1 MKILAIGDVIGN
13 PGRTALAQTLPI
25 VKKQYG
31 IDFVIANGE
40 NSAGGK
46 GATPTTVRE
55 MLDAGCDVITSGNHI
70 WSFKDIIPSLEG
82 DQPIIRPLNYPPGLP
97 GHGHII
103 MGKVAV
109 INIIGRT
116 FIGNFDCPFRA
127 MDDVLTRIPEDIKII
142 MVDFHAEATS
152 EKIAMGYYLDGRVSG
167 LFGTHTHVA
176 TADERIL
183 PKSTGYITD
192 IGMVGPLHS
201 VIGCDVDEV
210 IKRSL
215 TQVYNRLPVAEGK
228 KISFNGALF
237 DIDDETGKAVSV
249 ERVNREVVI

>member
-13 PGRTALAQTLPI
+13 PGREALAKTLPI
-25 VKKQYG
+25 IKKQYG

-46 GATPTTVRE
+46 GATPATVRE

-103 MGKVAV
+103 VGKVAV

-127 MDDVLTRIPEDIKII
+127 MDDVLQRIPSDIKII

-167 LFGTHTHVA
+167 LFGTHTHVQ
-176 TADERIL
+176 TADERVL

-192 IGMVGPLHS
+192 IGMVGPLNS
-201 VIGCDVDEV
+201 VIGCDIDEV
-210 IKRSL
+210 LKRSL
-215 TQVYNRLPVAEGK
+215 TQVYNRLTVAEGT
-228 KISFNGALF
+228 KISFNGAVF
-237 DIDDETGKAVSV
+237 DIEDETGKAVSV

>member
-13 PGRTALAQTLPI
+13 PGRTAMASALPI
-25 VKKQYG
+25 IKKQCG

-46 GATPTTVRE
+46 GATPATVRE
-55 MLDAGCDVITSGNHI
+55 LMDAGCDVITSGNHI
-70 WSFKDIIPSLEG
+70 WAMKDIIPSLEG

-116 FIGNFDCPFRA
+116 FVGNFDCPFRA
-127 MDDVLTRIPEDIKII
+127 MDDVLQRIPSDIKII

-152 EKIAMGYYLDGRVSG
+152 EKIAMGYYLDGRVSA
-167 LFGTHTHVA
+167 LFGTHTHVQ

-183 PKSTGYITD
+183 PKSTAYITD
-192 IGMVGPLHS
+192 LGMVGPTNS
-201 VIGCDVDEV
+201 VIGCDIDEV
-210 IKRSL
+210 LKRSL
-215 TQVYNRLPVAEGK
+215 TQVFNRLTVATGK
-228 KISFNGALF
+228 RVTFNGAVF
-237 DIDDETGKAVSV
+237 DIDDETGKAISV
-249 ERVNREVVI
+249 ERINREVAI